1 MHSSASVTCRALAM
15 LTCAV
20 AIPLVAIF
28 GGPLGHLSH
37 WLWTV
42 GKIESSQNTAQACG
56 EPPKCEFMTPSDRV
70 GDPWSSPSPSPPGPT
85 TNSASPAS
93 EVVGGSSVGGQM
105 LTYGAPGT
113 SGTSSVG
120 DPPRPRVD
128 SRPGPEEAILASYET
143 AAGSRSR
150 PLFPDEAEQIQ
161 QQLRRLGAVHYV
173 LESWGSEGNYRFV
186 CRIAIEGNP
195 QYTRYFEAT
204 GRDGLSVMKR
214 VLQQVEASCQLR

>member
-28 GGPLGHLSH
+28 GGSLGELSH
-37 WLWTV
+37 WLWTI
-42 GKIESSQNTAQACG
+42 GKMESSQNTAQACG
-56 EPPKCEFMTPSDRV
+56 ETPQFEYLDPSDRV
-70 GDPWSSPSPSPPGPT
+70 ADPWSSPSPSPPGST
-85 TNSASPAS
+85 TNSARRAS
-93 EVVGGSSVGGQM
+93 EVVGEPSVGQM
-105 LTYGAPGT
+105 LTYGVPGT
-113 SGTSSVG
+113 SGTSSAG
-120 DPPRPRVD
+120 DPHRPRVG

-150 PLFPDEAEQIQ
+150 PLCPDEAEQIQ
-161 QQLRRLGAVHYV
+161 RELRRLGAVHYL